1 MPLKQNY
8 LFNLLSCLVV
18 GILLLNFPAY
28 SSASD
33 FPQSQSIV
41 AGFSLEIN
49 GDNTSSNGT
58 EIDNDKS
65 DIPNS
70 PQKDSPFSD
79 NGENEE
85 ENREKDSDEDDI
97 SSHDFNQNP
106 RVDLFCL
113 STNFFSTPIFYGL
126 KSIPLYLLFHCWK
139 SFLS

>member
-1 MPLKQNY
+1 M
-8 LFNLLSCLVV
+8 FNLLSCLVV

-41 AGFSLEIN
+41 SGFSLEIN
-49 GDNTSSNGT
+49 GDNISSI

-65 DIPNS
+65 NIPNS

-85 ENREKDSDEDDI
+85 ENREKDNDEDDI
-97 SSHDFNQNP
+97 SSHDFNQNL
-106 RVDLFCL
+106 RVDLFRL
-113 STNFFSTPIFYGL
+113 STNFISTPIFYGL

-139 SFLS
+139 NFLS

>member
-1 MPLKQNY
+1 MTLKQNY
-8 LFNLLSCLVV
+8 LFNILSCLVV
-18 GILLLNFPAY
+18 GVLLLNSTAY
-28 SSASD
+28 SSPSNSSK
-33 FPQSQSIV
+33 SQSIA

-49 GDNTSSNGT
+49 EDTLST
-58 EIDNDKS
+58 EIDNDES

-70 PQKDSPFSD
+70 PQKNSPFSD

-97 SSHDFNQNP
+97 NSHDFNQSP

-113 STNFFSTPIFYGL
+113 STNFISTPIFYGL
-126 KSIPLYLLFHCWK
+126 KGIPLYLLFHCWK

>member
-1 MPLKQNY
+1 M
-8 LFNLLSCLVV
+8 FNLLSCLVV

-41 AGFSLEIN
+41 SGFSLEIN
-49 GDNTSSNGT
+49 GNNISSI

-65 DIPNS
+65 NIPNS

-85 ENREKDSDEDDI
+85 ENREKDNDEDDI

-106 RVDLFCL
+106 RVDLFRL
-113 STNFFSTPIFYGL
+113 STNFISTPIFYGL

-139 SFLS
+139 NFLS